1 MRPSI
6 AVSRFLLAFTLVAC
20 AKDSDTPDAVPPDT
34 MNIVGDPPGSAPAP
48 STPAPGPAGCT
59 DTRLSGAGVGEL
71 RIGASVAS
79 VKTTCRVG
87 RDTTV
92 TGVEGML
99 ARVIPVDVGGEHVE
113 AEIVDDKVWRL
124 AVRSPRY
131 RTADSLGVGTPLTRL
146 LQLREPRGN
155 MGEGALYFTS
165 PAHCGLSFKLSENR
179 PLPPSGQD
187 WNAAALRRLPASTRV
202 TEVLVV
208 GCAGQ

>member
-1 MRPSI
+1 MRTSI
-6 AVSRFLLAFTLVAC
+6 AASRFLLAFTLVAC
-20 AKDSDTPDAVPPDT
+20 AKDSDTPGAVPPDT
-34 MNIVGDPPGSAPAP
+34 MNIAGDPPGSAPAP
-48 STPAPGPAGCT
+48 STPAPRPAGCT

-92 TGVEGML
+92 TGAEGML
-99 ARVIPVDVGGEHVE
+99 ARVIPVDVGGEQVA
-113 AEIVDDKVWRL
+113 AEIVDDRVWRL

-131 RTADSLGVGTPLTRL
+131 RTADSLGVGTTLTRL

-165 PAHCGLSFKLSENR
+165 PARCGLSFKLSENR

-187 WNAAALRRLPASTRV
+187 WNAAALRRLPASTKV
-202 TEVLVV
+202 TEVLAL
-208 GCAGQ
+208 GCAS